1 MQIVFLDR
9 DTLAP
14 SVRLGRPACAH
25 TWIEYPT
32 TTPAQVVERLQG
44 ASVAIVNKVR
54 LGAAELAALPALRLI
69 VLAATGSDNVD
80 LAACRERGIRVCNV
94 QGYAGPS
101 VPEHALALMLALARN
116 LKGWQL
122 SLAAGRWQESGRF
135 CFFDHG
141 IMDLAGRQLGII
153 GRGTIGRDLGR
164 RAEALGL
171 TVRYATSLRG
181 GEPTPDRLPLGELL
195 QSSDILSLHCP
206 LTEQTRHLIGAAE
219 LAAMKPGALL
229 INVGRGG
236 LVDEQA
242 LLAVLRS
249 GHLGGAG
256 FDVASQEP
264 PPADHP
270 LMQALALPNF
280 ILTPHVAWA
289 STSAMQRLADQV
301 IENIDAFT
309 AGTPLRQLV

>member
-14 SVRLGRPACAH
+14 SVQLKRPTAPH

-32 TTPAQVVERLQG
+32 SAPQQVVERLSG
-44 ASVAIVNKVR
+44 ATIAVVNKVR
-54 LGAAELAALPALRLI
+54 LGANELACLPDLRLI
-69 VLAATGSDNVD
+69 ALTATGADNID
-80 LAACRERGIRVCNV
+80 LAACRAQGIAVCNV
-94 QGYAGPS
+94 RGYAGPS

-116 LKGWQL
+116 LKGWQR
-122 SLAAGRWQESGRF
+122 SLAQGRWQESGRF
-135 CFFDHG
+135 CFFDHP
-141 IMDLAGRQLGII
+141 IMDLAGRRLGII
-153 GRGTIGRDLGR
+153 GRGNIGQDLGQ
-164 RAEALGL
+164 RAAALGL
-171 TVRYATSLRG
+171 EVCYAESLSG
-181 GEPTPDRLPLGELL
+181 GEPAPDRLPLDQLL
-195 QSSDILSLHCP
+195 QSADIISLHCP
-206 LTEQTRHLIGAAE
+206 LTERTRHLIGERE
-219 LAAMKPGALL
+219 LALMKPGALL

-242 LLAVLRS
+242 LLAALRS

-264 PPADHP
+264 PAPDHP

-289 STSAMQRLADQV
+289 SQGAMQRLADQV
-301 IENIDAFT
+301 IENIDAFL
-309 AGTPLRQLV
+309 AGSPLRLL